1 MKARKKSNVGKY
13 TIGPHGEIY
22 NNQPELSE
30 RTQNLINALM
40 FQEALEEAF
49 EEEKQNNEI
58 KEDVNNDGEG
68 TTETNPKELH
78 N

>member
-30 RTQNLINALM
+30 RTKNLINALM

-49 EEEKQNNEI
+49 EEEQNNIE
-58 KEDVNNDGEG
+58 EDVNNYGEG
-68 TTETNPKELH
+68 TTETNPEELH

>member
-30 RTQNLINALM
+30 RTKNLINALM

-49 EEEKQNNEI
+49 EEEQNNIE
-58 KEDVNNDGEG
+58 EDVNNDGEG
-68 TTETNPKELH
+68 TTEANPEELH

>member
-1 MKARKKSNVGKY
+1 MKVRKKNNDKY

-30 RTQNLINALM
+30 RTKNLINALM

-49 EEEKQNNEI
+49 EEEQNNIE
-58 KEDVNNDGEG
+58 EDVNNDGEG
-68 TTETNPKELH
+68 TTETNPEELH

>member
-30 RTQNLINALM
+30 RTKNLINALM

-49 EEEKQNNEI
+49 EEEQNNIE
-58 KEDVNNDGEG
+58 EDVNNDGEG
-68 TTETNPKELH
+68 TTETNPEELH